1 MIHEL
6 KHGRSRSRLVLSP
19 KVYPEEPNP
28 KQKNTQNTHKNHE
41 FHNKT
46 HKERHHTKA
55 DSRSASSKRIKA
67 LFPPNSKPTGFSPVA
82 ATDIILDPVGP
93 DPVNEILSTKGWDV
107 KAPPASGPK
116 PDNTFNAPAGNP
128 ACEHICPR
136 TRHDKGASSEDL
148 RTIVHPAARAGITLI
163 ILKLIKK

>member
-1 MIHEL
+1 
-6 KHGRSRSRLVLSP
+6 
-19 KVYPEEPNP
+19 
-28 KQKNTQNTHKNHE
+28 
-41 FHNKT
+41 
-46 HKERHHTKA
+46 
-55 DSRSASSKRIKA
+55 
-67 LFPPNSKPTGFSPVA
+67 VA

-148 RTIVHPAARAGITLI
+148 RTIVHPAAREGITFI
-163 ILKLIKK
+163 ILKLMEKNPLSNVFYILLSKFPLKMDNSKEL

>member
-6 KHGRSRSRLVLSP
+6 KHGKSPSIPVLSP
-19 KVYPEEPNP
+19 KEYPEEPNP
-28 KQKNTQNTHKNHE
+28 KQTKKHTQNHE
-41 FHNKT
+41 FHAKIGVVEK
-46 HKERHHTKA
+46 HPTKA

-82 ATDIILDPVGP
+82 ATDIILPPVGP
-93 DPVNEILSTKGWDV
+93 EPVNEILSTIGWDV

-128 ACEHICPR
+128 ACAHICPR

-148 RTIVHPAARAGITLI
+148 RTIVHPAARAGITLT
-163 ILKLIKK
+163 ILKLI